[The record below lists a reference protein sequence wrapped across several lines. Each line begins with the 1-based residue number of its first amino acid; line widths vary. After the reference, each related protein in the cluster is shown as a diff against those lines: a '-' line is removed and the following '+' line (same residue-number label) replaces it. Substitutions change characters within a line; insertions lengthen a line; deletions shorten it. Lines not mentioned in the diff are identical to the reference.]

1 MAKVLLSLVFTQI
14 KQHNKMKGK
23 LNLYYDEEGDFLELH
38 IGDYTDGHFRNL
50 GKGVFE
56 RIDKKTKKVTG
67 IAIMGFKKRTEG
79 LKDIRVSLPTEIQL
93 SS

>member
-1 MAKVLLSLVFTQI
+1 
-14 KQHNKMKGK
+14 MKGN
-23 LNLYYDEEGDFLELH
+23 LNLYYDEEGDFLEFQ
-38 IGDYTDGHFRNL
+38 IGDYTEGYFRNL

-56 RIDKKTKKVTG
+56 RIDRKTKKITG